1 MRLYFSGCSWTYGQ
15 ELEDREKSRFS
26 TLVGEHFKAEVIN
39 TGKKGSSIQRM
50 LRATYEL
57 CNPKEIDAAILQ
69 FTMPARNEYFVD
81 GLGWKTRDDSFTGL
95 HPKRRPE
102 HMSPYL
108 LPDHWEYMQHYYKT
122 AYTEEYGL
130 TQEYIVFQALQDYF
144 ARHNVPVVTMTLNS
158 ESPLP
163 FDIFLRKENLP
174 LAPRAHPTEE
184 GHKIIADKIQKIL
197 EQRLDKPT
205 YANAKESHLTRI
217 KRLYENLFNP
227 IDQTDYR

>member
-50 LRATYEL
+50 LRTTYEL

-69 FTMPARNEYFVD
+69 FTMPARTECFVD
-81 GLGWKTRDDSFTGL
+81 GLHWKTRDSSFINL
-95 HPKRRPE
+95 YPKCRPDNL
-102 HMSPYL
+102 SSYL
-108 LPDHWEYMQHYYKT
+108 LPDYWDYLQSYYKT

-144 ARHNVPVVTMTLNS
+144 ARYNVPVVTMTLNS

-174 LAPRAHPTEE
+174 LAPRTHPTEE
-184 GHKIIADKIQKIL
+184 GHKIIAGKIQKIL
-197 EQRLDKPT
+197 EQRLKNST
-205 YANAKESHLTRI
+205 YANAKQSHLTRI
-217 KRLYENLFNP
+217 KRLYENLF
-227 IDQTDYR
+227 